1 VTLRPTTRGG
11 WVSCG
16 AFALARCSPRS
27 VSAAAIGG
35 GEWSVPFGPTTSQMA
50 LLASTAARMLQRL
63 VDHLRQ
69 SAAATKTVGVLAT
82 LTAVSPASA
91 AAADDDAGD
100 GDDSVGVTATNR
112 DADDDDDDGDHRA
125 RPGSASATAS
135 SADCSVAVISGTEPG
150 GAAGGGGASRVPS
163 NAASTEAAGRER
175 GSTTSNGSG
184 SSSGSSKS
192 NSSGSTRDAAG
203 DAVCQFMQQHVATL
217 MDEFQSKQCVLEPNI
232 LARLAALICPDC
244 DADTAAEATAA
255 AVTRGTRR
263 SSDGSVN
270 LDDAIGA
277 PPVAAGAAAGAT
289 PSVVGDIAEWDS
301 WEGDGSA
308 DLHGDAQ
315 WKIIAL
321 VLVRATR
328 LIGGTCVVSMVGQRG
343 EGQMQEVPT
352 TPTRAATSPPATNTN
367 TATTNQAT
375 NTAPT
380 NIPPPHLRN
389 HHAAIT
395 HNDA

>member
-1 VTLRPTTRGG
+1 
-11 WVSCG
+11 
-16 AFALARCSPRS
+16 
-27 VSAAAIGG
+27 
-35 GEWSVPFGPTTSQMA
+35 
-50 LLASTAARMLQRL
+50 
-63 VDHLRQ
+63 
-69 SAAATKTVGVLAT
+69 
-82 LTAVSPASA
+82 
-91 AAADDDAGD
+91 
-100 GDDSVGVTATNR
+100 
-112 DADDDDDDGDHRA
+112 
-125 RPGSASATAS
+125 
-135 SADCSVAVISGTEPG
+135 
-150 GAAGGGGASRVPS
+150 
-163 NAASTEAAGRER
+163 
-175 GSTTSNGSG
+175 
-184 SSSGSSKS
+184 
-192 NSSGSTRDAAG
+192 
-203 DAVCQFMQQHVATL
+203 MQQHVATL